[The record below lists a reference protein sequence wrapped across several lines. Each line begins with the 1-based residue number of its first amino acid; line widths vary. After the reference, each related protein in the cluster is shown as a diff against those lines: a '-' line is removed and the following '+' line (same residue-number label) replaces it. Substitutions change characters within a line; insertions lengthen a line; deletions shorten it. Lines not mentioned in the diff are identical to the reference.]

1 MSLRI
6 NRPRVALLRGLAATL
21 IISAHLA
28 AVPALAQTAAT
39 LITTQPVSRVATAGT
54 SASFSVAATPGA
66 GPLQYQWRRNGFTL
80 AGATHSTL
88 TLPAV
93 GRSDIDFYDVRVTD
107 GLSVTTSARARL
119 DVSPTA
125 TPQAFGLDPAFD
137 LSFEAPGGSVSR
149 LVRAPD
155 GKILIAGNFLH
166 YEGTTTPNLARLLAD
181 GTVDPTFVGT
191 TFDAPVR
198 DVAVQADGKILV
210 FGNFTRVGSL
220 ARSGVARLLADG
232 TPDAAFTLGPSL
244 VIRTLSATLLQ
255 ADGKILVAGDLTAT
269 VGTTA
274 RTHLVR
280 LLADGTLDTLYN
292 PAPGAAVVSLA
303 LQPDGKLLVAG
314 SFIGIAG
321 STRRYLVRLN
331 PDGTDDTSFNLGSG
345 PAGPIYVVRLDS
357 TGRVLVS
364 GASAQFNGTPAP
376 GLLRLLPDGTRDTT
390 FVGVNATSSIF
401 GSGTTPPDGS
411 IRDLTVL
418 PDGKIAIV
426 GYFQFLNGGFVSGNY
441 GFERLNADGS
451 PDRTFS
457 PDQFIAGGV
466 TSVLALPDSRIL
478 LGGDFG
484 AFTFATPLYGV
495 AAFTSAGRLDPSI
508 KSTLATGNVNALAS
522 VAGGKIL
529 VAGDFTHV
537 NGQRRSHLVRLLA
550 DGSLDSSFT
559 ATLDQGIGWLA
570 VQGDGRIVI
579 SGAFTRVDS
588 IARARLARLNADGT
602 LDSTFDFRDSNLFS
616 TTSSSFSVSALA
628 EGRVLLARVF
638 ANIVTPNIRAF
649 ARLTATGSL
658 DTSYF
663 PFEGT
668 TGSTGLFSAY
678 AVLPDERLL
687 HANDG
692 SSSSNGIKP
701 AVLTRL
707 SPDGR
712 VDSAFTP
719 GIVPALGS
727 GLRALALLPDGKFL
741 IGGSF
746 TTYNGATR
754 SRIARLNPDGTLDPT
769 FTPPSTPTNNVV
781 GLLPAGTGSTYVFRT
796 GPTSQSQAPLATA
809 LTRLN
814 ADGTA
819 DTGFVLTFTASA
831 TLFPASLVLDD
842 GNLLL
847 AGETFTEN
855 SVTRRGL
862 MRTRAHS
869 GVFFIAQPVAR
880 TVSAGAS
887 PVLSV
892 AVGGSTAVTYQWF
905 KDGALVA
912 GATRS
917 SYALTAVQTTAAG
930 SYFVR
935 VTHTGGTL
943 DSTSV
948 TVTVNDSAPVF
959 ASTVPT
965 PVGLGSTMLAGTR
978 FALTAP
984 TVSAGTAPLTCQWS
998 RDGVD
1003 LPGETGTALFRAAW
1017 SPADSGSYQV
1027 TVSNSLGTVSS
1038 VPLLQNVAVTPDWAW
1053 ASPRPQGNSPAA
1065 ISYVNHTFFA
1075 SAARGTLLRSTNGF
1089 DWTALRLGT
1098 SSPVSPVVFGNG
1110 RYVVLVQFGGIYS
1123 SEDGLT
1129 WTARESGLTDG
1140 RSVSR
1145 LVFGNGRFVASGALG
1160 ALRTST
1166 DGITWTAATFPVAD
1180 ASTYIAYGAGRWLAL
1195 SSQGDVFTS
1204 TDGVTWSTRSALPE
1218 TSLFLAF
1225 GAGLFCTISLDAS
1238 TIHTS
1243 PDGLTW
1249 TRRAT
1254 NASSTAG
1261 PIDLTYADATFFV
1274 PLATSAGRYLT
1285 SADGVSWHEIAPTPS
1300 LSTASHTLTRGEG
1313 LYLQAAAA
1321 PDLLRWSQD
1330 GVFWSRIAPAEGR
1343 SFRGIAANGTV
1354 AVAVGTAQPPL
1365 GTSLTALLSISYD
1378 GTTWFPAS
1386 SGFSGALNDV
1396 AWGGAPASQFV
1407 AVGAGSN
1414 LLTSPDGITWTTRT
1428 ATGAT
1433 NLRGVKH
1440 VNGRWIA
1447 VGDNAMFTST
1457 NALTWTRVTL
1467 PGTAPLYQVAYG
1479 SGAYVAVGATGA
1491 ILRSTDAVTW
1501 ITRPS
1506 STVATLV
1513 DVVFAAGKFVAVASN
1528 GEIVT
1533 SPDGLTWTSRL
1544 SRATA
1549 LANIAFAGGQ
1559 FLALSSGSGYSTSP
1573 DGETWTPAQHGSALA
1588 LADLV
1593 EFQNRLVGVGNF
1605 GSVLTQPLPAPA
1617 GTTPPVIAAQPA
1629 TSTARTGQS
1638 LTLSATA
1645 SGSPAP
1651 TYQWLKNAVPIPGAT
1666 HATLVLDALRFT
1678 DAGTY
1683 AVVATNSAG
1692 AETSNPAT
1700 LTVAP
1705 AAQLSNLSVR
1715 TTLATAQT
1723 LTVGLTLGGNG
1734 SSQWILVRA
1743 AGPAL
1748 STLGVPGAMAD
1759 PKLELFSRSQKISEN
1774 NDWND
1779 LTGVYAA
1786 DSLDFARVGAFAFLP
1801 GSKDAALQRPL
1812 SDSTTVVASGTGPGT
1827 LLVECYDTQLTRAG
1841 PTRLTN
1847 LSARNHVGTGS
1858 DILIAG
1864 LNISGTGSLRLL
1876 IRGIGPT
1883 LSAFGVTAPLTNP
1896 HVAIF
1901 DSTGALLAENDDWSA
1916 TLAPTFAS
1924 VGAFALPASSRDAAL
1939 VATLPAGRSYTVQ
1952 VSGASN
1958 TTGEALVEI
1967 YELP

>member
-1 MSLRI
+1 M
-6 NRPRVALLRGLAATL
+6 NRPLHRFLALLASLLLLAAA
-21 IISAHLA
+21 S
-28 AVPALAQTAAT
+28 AQTAAPV
-39 LITTQPVSRVATAGT
+39 IVTQPANRSIVAGNPATFTVAVSTASG
-54 SASFSVAATPGA
+54 AST
-66 GPLQYQWRRNGFTL
+66 QYQWRRNGFPIS
-80 AGATHSTL
+80 GATTATL

-93 GRSDIDFYDVRVTD
+93 SRSDIDFYDVRITD
-107 GLSVTTSARARL
+107 GSATTTSARARL

-125 TPQAFGLDPAFD
+125 TPQAFGLDPSFNV
-137 LSFEAPGGSVSR
+137 SFETTGGSVSR

-155 GKILIAGNFLH
+155 GKILIAGDFLH
-166 YEGTTTPNLARLLAD
+166 YDGASTPNLARLLTD
-181 GTVDPTFVGT
+181 GTVDLSFVGT
-191 TFDAPVR
+191 TFDAAVR

-269 VGTTA
+269 VGTTT

-280 LLADGTLDTLYN
+280 LLPDGTLDTLYN

-390 FVGVNATSSIF
+390 FVGVNATGSIF

-411 IRDLTVL
+411 INDLTVL

-441 GFERLNADGS
+441 GFARLNADGS

-457 PDQFIAGGV
+457 ADSFIAGGV
-466 TSVLALPDSRIL
+466 ASVLALADGRIL
-478 LGGDFG
+478 LGGNFG
-484 AFTFATPLYGV
+484 AFTYAKPLGGV
-495 AAFTSAGRLDPSI
+495 AAFTSSGRLDSNV
-508 KSTLATGNVNALAS
+508 KGTLTTGSVYALAS

-537 NGQRRSHLVRLLA
+537 NGLSRSHLVRLLA
-550 DGSLDSSFT
+550 DGSIDASFT

-588 IARARLARLNADGT
+588 TARTRLARLNADGT
-602 LDSTFDFRDSNLFS
+602 LDPTFDFRDATLFS
-616 TTSSSFSVSALA
+616 TSSSFIPTALS
-628 EGRVLLARVF
+628 EGRVHLARVSTSI
-638 ANIVTPNIRAF
+638 ANPNIRAF

-658 DTSYF
+658 DTNYF
-663 PFEGT
+663 PFTGT
-668 TGSTGLFSAY
+668 TTSTGIFSAY
-678 AVLPDERLL
+678 AVLPDERVL

-692 SSSSNGIKP
+692 SSSTNGIKP

-707 SPDGR
+707 APDGR
-712 VDSAFTP
+712 VDPAFTL
-719 GIVPALGS
+719 GVVPALGS
-727 GLRALALLPDGKFL
+727 GLNALALLPDGKFL

-769 FTPPSTPTNNVV
+769 FAPPSTPTNNVV
-781 GLLPAGTGSTYVFRT
+781 GLLPSGSGSTYVFRT
-796 GPTSQSQAPLATA
+796 GPTFQSQAPLANA

-831 TLFPASLVLDD
+831 TLFDASLVLDD

-847 AGETFTEN
+847 SGGTFTEN
-855 SVTRRGL
+855 GVTRRGL
-862 MRTRAHS
+862 IRTRALS
-869 GVFFIAQPVAR
+869 GVFFTAQPIAR
-880 TVSAGAS
+880 TVSAGSS

-905 KDGALVA
+905 KDGAPVA

-943 DSTSV
+943 DSTAV

-965 PVGLGSTMLAGTR
+965 PVGLGSTMQAGTR

-984 TVSAGTAPLTCQWS
+984 TVSAGTAPLTYQWS
-998 RDGVD
+998 RDGID

-1017 SPADSGSYQV
+1017 SPSDSGLYQV

-1038 VPLLQNVAVTPDWAW
+1038 VPLLQNVAATPDWAW
-1053 ASPRPQGNSPAA
+1053 ASPRPQGNSPSA
-1065 ISYVNHTFFA
+1065 ISYVNRTFFA

-1110 RYVVLVQFGGIYS
+1110 RYVVLALFGGIYS

-1129 WTARESGLTDG
+1129 WTPRESGLTDG

-1145 LVFGNGRFVASGALG
+1145 LVFGNGRFVATGAQG

-1195 SSQGDVFTS
+1195 SSQGDVFSS
-1204 TDGVTWSTRSALPE
+1204 TDGVTWTTRSTLPE

-1225 GAGLFCTISLDAS
+1225 GAGLFCTISPDAS

-1261 PIDLTYADATFFV
+1261 PIELTYADDSFFV
-1274 PLATSAGRYLT
+1274 PLATSAGRYLAST
-1285 SADGVSWHEIAPTPS
+1285 DGVTWREIAPTPS
-1300 LSTASHTLTRGEG
+1300 LSTASHTITRGEG

-1330 GVFWSRIAPAEGR
+1330 GVFWSRLAPTEGR

-1365 GTSLTALLSISYD
+1365 GSSLAALLSISYD
-1378 GTTWFPAS
+1378 GTTWFPAP
-1386 SGFSGALNDV
+1386 SGYSGALNDV

-1414 LLTSPDGITWTTRT
+1414 LLTSPDGVTWTTRT

-1433 NLRGVKH
+1433 NLRGVKY
-1440 VNGRWIA
+1440 VNSRWLA
-1447 VGDNAMFTST
+1447 VGDNAMFTSN
-1457 NALTWTRVTL
+1457 NALTWTRVPL
-1467 PGTAPLYQVAYG
+1467 PGTATLYQVAYG
-1479 SGAYVAVGATGA
+1479 SGSYVAVGATGA

-1501 ITRPS
+1501 TTRPS
-1506 STVATLV
+1506 GTGATLI

-1533 SPDGLTWTSRL
+1533 SPDGLAWTSRL

-1617 GTTPPVIAAQPA
+1617 GATPPVIAAQPA

-1645 SGSPAP
+1645 SGTPSPS
-1651 TYQWLKNAVPIPGAT
+1651 YQWLRNNLPIPGAT
-1666 HATLVLDALRFT
+1666 NTTLVLEALRFS

-1692 AETSNPAT
+1692 AETSTAAT
-1700 LTVAP
+1700 LTISP

-1723 LTVGLTLGGNG
+1723 LTVGLTIGGNG
-1734 SSQWILVRA
+1734 GSQWILVRA

-1748 STLGVPGAMAD
+1748 GTLGVTGAMAD
-1759 PKLELFSRSQKISEN
+1759 PKLELYSRGQKISEN
-1774 NDWND
+1774 DDWGSLTNRD
-1779 LTGVYAA
+1779 LAL
-1786 DSLDFARVGAFAFLP
+1786 SSDFARVGAFAFP
-1801 GSKDAALQRPL
+1801 SGGKDAAILRPL

-1827 LLVECYDTQLTRAG
+1827 LLVECYDTQLTPAG

-1847 LSARNHVGTGS
+1847 LSARNQVGTGA
-1858 DILIAG
+1858 DVLIAG
-1864 LNISGTGSLRLL
+1864 LNIAGNGTLRLL

-1883 LSAFGVTAPLTNP
+1883 LSSFGVASPLANP
-1896 HVAIF
+1896 HVAVF
-1901 DSTGALLAENDDWSA
+1901 DSTGTKIAENDDWPA
-1916 TLAPTFAS
+1916 TLSATFAS
-1924 VGAFALPASSRDAAL
+1924 VGAFALPAASRDAAL
-1939 VATLPAGRSYTVQ
+1939 IATLPAGRAYTVQ
-1952 VSGASN
+1952 ISGVNN